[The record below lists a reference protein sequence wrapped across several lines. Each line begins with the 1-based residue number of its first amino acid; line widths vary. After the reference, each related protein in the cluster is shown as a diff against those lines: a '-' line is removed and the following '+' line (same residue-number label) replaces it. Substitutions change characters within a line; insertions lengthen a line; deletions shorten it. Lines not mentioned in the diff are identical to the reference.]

1 MEMLEASVLDVLLEL
16 GQRLS
21 LISGA
26 VFVVL
31 SLILFVHFI
40 FICDQR
46 QHKGI
51 STNTVVASPASP
63 PVISPPRTVQLLLL
77 PLPSGALGGLPC
89 DSAFE

>member
-1 MEMLEASVLDVLLEL
+1 MLEASVLDVLLEL

-46 QHKGI
+46 QHKK
-51 STNTVVASPASP
+51 ASAPTP
-63 PVISPPRTVQLLLL
+63 W
-77 PLPSGALGGLPC
+77 
-89 DSAFE
+89 